1 MRFLGIDYGTKYMGI
16 SISDKTNTIS
26 SSLKVI
32 SYTDLEEV
40 YSEIGDIIKD
50 NLITDVILGF
60 PLNMNGTKSKRCEEV
75 LLFKEEISKRFNVN
89 TDIMDERLTS
99 VLANNML
106 INNNTSRKKRKT
118 VVDKI
123 SAAIILQSYL
133 DRRNNAR

>member
-89 TDIMDERLTS
+89 TDILDERLTS